1 MRRQTKSRRSV
12 TRGSVFKLMNITS
25 GTAAPWSFQLPRL
38 KALPTLKSTFC
49 LILLSLS
56 LTLSS
61 LSRAETAPEYEPK
74 PDPMPGGVAVIEL
87 PVSLGTEEEPVV
99 YFQGKRVF
107 VMNRPYNKKS
117 DNRWIAWVGIPLS
130 AKPGKMPLVIEQPNG
145 RSREIMINVLPPKH
159 SENFVVTRKAA
170 QKNLTQEQ
178 EQQIEQ
184 DKEALDRMINRWN
197 NKEPDSRTFLHP
209 TRGSQL
215 RGFGD
220 RVFLNGEL
228 LDSHNGIDLS
238 GQRAASPAD
247 GTVVM
252 IRDLFYG
259 GKTVLIDHGR
269 GLFTQYSHLAGINFR
284 IREGQRIRRGE
295 EIGKIGISGH
305 HIEAGKDYAAEI
317 KRAHLHWGVALNG
330 VYVNPKLFLVDAE

>member
-1 MRRQTKSRRSV
+1 MRRHTKSRRSV
-12 TRGSVFKLMNITS
+12 FGLKNIFNGTSASGSFLPPRIRLATRV
-25 GTAAPWSFQLPRL
+25 
-38 KALPTLKSTFC
+38 KSTFC
-49 LILLSLS
+49 LILLSLG
-56 LTLSS
+56 LS
-61 LSRAETAPEYEPK
+61 LSALTHAETAPDYDPK

-145 RSREIMINVLPPKH
+145 RSREIMVNVMPPQH
-159 SENFVVTRKAA
+159 SDNYVVTRKAA
-170 QKNLTQEQ
+170 QKNLTNQQ
-178 EQQIEQ
+178 EQQIKD
-184 DKEALDRMINRWN
+184 DKELLDRLINRWN
-197 NKEPDSRTFLHP
+197 DKEPDSRTFLHP

-215 RGFGD
+215 RPFGD
-220 RVFLNGEL
+220 RVFLNGKL

-284 IREGQRIRRGE
+284 IREGQHIRRGE
-295 EIGKIGISGH
+295 EIGKIGTTGH
-305 HIEAGKDYAAEI
+305 HIEAGKDYAADI
-317 KRAHLHWGVALNG
+317 KRPHLHWGISLNG
-330 VYVNPKLFLVDAE
+330 VFVNPKLFLVDAE

>member
-1 MRRQTKSRRSV
+1 MRRHTKSRRSV
-12 TRGSVFKLMNITS
+12 FGLIHSFN
-25 GTAAPWSFQLPRL
+25 GTAASRSFLSTRIHLLP
-38 KALPTLKSTFC
+38 ALKSTFC
-49 LILLSLS
+49 LLILSLG

-61 LSRAETAPEYEPK
+61 LSHAETAPDYDPK

-87 PVSLGTEEEPVV
+87 PVSLGTEAEPVV

-117 DNRWIAWVGIPLS
+117 DNRWIAWVGIPLDTP
-130 AKPGKMPLVIEQPNG
+130 AGKQPLVIEQPNG
-145 RSREIMINVLPPKH
+145 RNRELMINVRSAQH
-159 SENFVVTRKAA
+159 TENYIVTRNPVK
-170 QKNLTQEQ
+170 KNLNRKQ

-184 DKEALDRMINRWN
+184 DDARLNRLINQWN
-197 NKEPDSRTFLHP
+197 DKEPDTRTFLHP

-215 RGFGD
+215 RQFGD
-220 RVFLNGEL
+220 RVFMNGEL

-238 GQRAASPAD
+238 GQRAAAPAD

-295 EIGKIGISGH
+295 EIGKVGTSGH
-305 HIEAGKDYAAEI
+305 HIEAGKDYAADI
-317 KRAHLHWGVALNG
+317 KRPHLHWGVSLNG
-330 VYVNPKLFLVDAE
+330 VFVNPKLFLVDAE

>member
-1 MRRQTKSRRSV
+1 MRRQTKNRRSV
-12 TRGSVFKLMNITS
+12 FGLHNIFN
-25 GTAAPWSFQLPRL
+25 GTAASGSCLPPRIHL
-38 KALPTLKSTFC
+38 TTRFKCTFC
-49 LILLSLS
+49 LILLSLG

-61 LSRAETAPEYEPK
+61 LSRAETNPQYDPK

-87 PVSLGTEEEPVV
+87 PVSIGTEEEPVV

-107 VMNRPYNKKS
+107 VMNRPYNRKS

-145 RSREIMINVLPPKH
+145 RNREIMINVRPPKH
-159 SENFVVTRKAA
+159 NDNYVVTRQAA
-170 QKNLTQEQ
+170 KKNLTRQQ
-178 EQQIEQ
+178 EQQIAD
-184 DKEALDRMINRWN
+184 DKRTLESLINRWSS
-197 NKEPDSRTFLHP
+197 KAPDTRTFLHP

-215 RGFGD
+215 RAFGD
-220 RVFLNGEL
+220 RVFLNGAL

-259 GKTVLIDHGR
+259 GKTVLVDHGR

-295 EIGKIGISGH
+295 EIGKIGNSGH

-317 KRAHLHWGVALNG
+317 KRAHLHWGVSLNG
-330 VYVNPKLFLVDAE
+330 VFVNPKLFLVDAE

>member
-1 MRRQTKSRRSV
+1 MRRNMKSRRSGFISICV
-12 TRGSVFKLMNITS
+12 TKRSAALRSFLLYLTSSPVKLKRTGLMML
-25 GTAAPWSFQLPRL
+25 AALG
-38 KALPTLKSTFC
+38 
-49 LILLSLS
+49 LSLS
-56 LTLSS
+56 AVSQ
-61 LSRAETAPEYEPK
+61 AETTPDYDPK

-87 PVSLGTEEEPVV
+87 PVSLGTEEEPTV

-145 RSREIMINVLPPKH
+145 RNREIMINVRPPKH
-159 SENFVVTRKAA
+159 NDNYVVTRHAA
-170 QKNLTQEQ
+170 KKNLTRQQ
-178 EQQIEQ
+178 EQQIADDQNTLES
-184 DKEALDRMINRWN
+184 LINRWN
-197 NKEPDSRTFLHP
+197 SKAPDTRTFLHP

-215 RGFGD
+215 RAFGD

-259 GKTVLIDHGR
+259 GKTVLVDHGR

-295 EIGKIGISGH
+295 EIGKIGVSGH

-317 KRAHLHWGVALNG
+317 KRPHLHWGVSLNG
-330 VYVNPKLFLVDAE
+330 VFVNPKLFLVDAE